1 MKVTQ
6 RQLKKIIREERTR
19 LLKEQLTDAVD
30 WQNLLENMS
39 VQVADKFG
47 DDMAILFDEDPE
59 AFRGRS
65 TREEWEAQIHDA
77 QLDLE
82 SGLVTAMED
91 HIADVEARLHG
102 GDYTGR
108 GGLR

>member
-65 TREEWEAQIHDA
+65 TREEWDSQVHNA
-77 QLDLE
+77 QLELE
-82 SGLVTAMED
+82 SGLVTAMEEV
-91 HIADVEARLHG
+91 IAEVESRLHG
-102 GDYTGR
+102 ADYTGR
-108 GGLR
+108 GGPR